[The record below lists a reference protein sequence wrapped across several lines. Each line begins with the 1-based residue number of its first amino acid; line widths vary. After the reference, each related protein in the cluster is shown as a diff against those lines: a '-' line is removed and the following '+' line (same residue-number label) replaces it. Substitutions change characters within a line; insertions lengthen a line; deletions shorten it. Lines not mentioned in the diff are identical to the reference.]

1 MNEFFKLKTEV
12 EEEIRKDVKY
22 IAIYADNL
30 SRKDCLLVQK
40 YVKTACR
47 MYDVD
52 CHVEGAV
59 MNVLHDIPKFYQ
71 MYVPK
76 ENGKYPG
83 WMAVELT
90 NYFYVMRFGCLVMGM
105 IITGWIAGSTMY

>member
-12 EEEIRKDVKY
+12 EEEIRKDVKH
-22 IAIYADNL
+22 IAIYADYADSL
-30 SRKDCLLVQK
+30 QRKDCMLVQK

-52 CHVEGAV
+52 CHVEGSV
-59 MNVLHDIPKFYQ
+59 MNVLHDNLKFYQ

-76 ENGKYPG
+76 ENGKCPG
-83 WMAVELT
+83 
-90 NYFYVMRFGCLVMGM
+90 
-105 IITGWIAGSTMY
+105 

>member
-12 EEEIRKDVKY
+12 EEETRKDVKH

-30 SRKDCLLVQK
+30 QRKDCMLVQK

-52 CHVEGAV
+52 CHVEGDV
-59 MNVLHDIPKFYQ
+59 MNVLHNNLKFY
-71 MYVPK
+71 
-76 ENGKYPG
+76 
-83 WMAVELT
+83 
-90 NYFYVMRFGCLVMGM
+90 
-105 IITGWIAGSTMY
+105 